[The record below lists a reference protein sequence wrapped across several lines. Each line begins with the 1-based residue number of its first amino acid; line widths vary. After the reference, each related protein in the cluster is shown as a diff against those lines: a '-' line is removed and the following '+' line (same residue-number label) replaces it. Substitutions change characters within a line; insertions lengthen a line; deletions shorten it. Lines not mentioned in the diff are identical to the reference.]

1 MHEYFPFHCNWC
13 GKGYD
18 RWQDTE
24 HCCLTV
30 KAQKR
35 NVAGHDQKCP
45 KCQRFVPKGFTCC
58 GKVSTSLGDKAE
70 RDSHDHFTHRST
82 RLEQQRARQQL
93 IRDLN
98 KIAVVDE
105 RAGDDCSINPSIEQT
120 EGEVISSI

>member
-1 MHEYFPFHCNWC
+1 MTD
-13 GKGYD
+13 GRTRSIAVLQSRLKSGTS
-18 RWQDTE
+18 QATI
-24 HCCLTV
+24 
-30 KAQKR
+30 R
-35 NVAGHDQKCP
+35 NARSASD
-45 KCQRFVPKGFTCC
+45 FVPKGFTCC